1 MNGKFPHARDE
12 HEGYNLILFDNL
24 IPSAGE
30 QVVDQGGD
38 VADVDAAVLV
48 AVGTWTCCAAAQQQV
63 NQGRHV
69 ADVDAAVGGHVTT
82 RRGRHIYPGA
92 AVVLL
97 GQPILVAGSRDL
109 GFSHRVVLAIIKDST
124 QLALIT

>member
-1 MNGKFPHARDE
+1 MENSLTPMIE

-69 ADVDAAVGGHVTT
+69 ADVDAAVGVHVTT